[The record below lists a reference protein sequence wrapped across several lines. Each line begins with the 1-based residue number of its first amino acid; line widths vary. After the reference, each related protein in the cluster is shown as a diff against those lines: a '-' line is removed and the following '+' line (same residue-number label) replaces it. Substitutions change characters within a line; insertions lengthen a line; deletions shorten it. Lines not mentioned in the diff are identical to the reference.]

1 MSTVLDTCCVQWSE
15 PGAIPLY
22 QTSRRLLSMGEST
35 EKQQYEALVP
45 HLTCPHAQAR
55 IRGPCQRIRGKD
67 QPEARGERPG
77 NEPFRSALGDRQV
90 IRVGV
95 LILRVMEH
103 SVIAHLARTRASTI
117 TRRLQQGDGT
127 SPNMHR
133 SPLSFCRALLEEE
146 LPWGICEL
154 RVIKVSPHSLL
165 HP

>member
-1 MSTVLDTCCVQWSE
+1 MQFPSTRPNESRSVLAE
-15 PGAIPLY
+15 APEGN
-22 QTSRRLLSMGEST
+22 SMKHSFE
-35 EKQQYEALVP
+35 

-55 IRGPCQRIRGKD
+55 IRGPGQRIRGKG

-77 NEPFRSALGDRQV
+77 NEPFRSAFGDRQV

-103 SVIAHLARTRASTI
+103 SVIAHLARTPASTI
-117 TRRLQQGDGT
+117 TRRLQQTEGT

-133 SPLSFCRALLEEE
+133 SPLSFCRVLWEEK

-154 RVIKVSPHSLL
+154 RVIKLSPHSLL